1 MADEIVAVYRA
12 EVEQYKKAVDDL
24 TKKVNALDKAQNKV
38 GDDAQADFG
47 KGAKAVGG
55 MTSQVSNL
63 TASLKQVAVTM
74 GVAFGAQQLI
84 QFGKEAVTVA
94 ARAEGIERAFKRI
107 GNPQLLDGLRKATR
121 GTVTDI
127 NLMTTAIQ
135 ASNFKI
141 PLEELATYLQ
151 FATQRA
157 NETGKSVDYMVESI
171 LTGVG
176 RGSIEVWDNLGFSL
190 GEVRQHLNG
199 VAVESLSVGERA
211 KLMSKL
217 VNAEL
222 VKMGEQA
229 DTTADALG
237 QLSTKWD
244 NIKQSIGAAIIEAA
258 KFFEIIDDSKT
269 EAGLL
274 RTEERAKQV
283 SYALGVVTNE
293 MRGINDETEK
303 QQALEEK
310 LAQKR
315 TESQRLLKTIQDI
328 EAQRVAITAK
338 VAAAETVYQNASNSN
353 SKFRSA
359 AAKEQIAQ
367 AGVIIKDGEKELSI
381 LKEQRKEA
389 IEKLSWTSAYTT
401 AIEQLIGKKEDSNSL
416 DEKEIKNV
424 YFYTKAI
431 KDLNDELEKEGTT
444 RERIAE
450 IIKEIPPL
458 QEELDRLLGK
468 ETESSKRAREAAEKA
483 AKAEK
488 DRIDN
493 ARRMQEE
500 YTAAFLETMNMR
512 MDAINAFY
520 DEQQIGAIQSI
531 NDEEERA
538 RKLIQIED
546 DRLREQLKL
555 LQGFGKSAIAERKK
569 LAENE
574 AKTWDDVNGLYLRFL
589 QGQSDDYAKF
599 QEKEANDL
607 QKRKDAWQL
616 TDEQILEAAGQF
628 AQSFGRIIETVY
640 ENELAV
646 LDASL
651 ESGQISREQYDE
663 ERKKLLRRQAAD
675 QKALALLTAVI
686 NTAAAVVAQLSV
698 PVGGFAL
705 AAIAGVLGAIEIA
718 TIAATPL
725 PQFATGVIGLQ
736 GAGTE
741 TSDSI
746 LARLSKGE
754 SVMTAAETKKYRPL
768 LEGMRKGTLEDIIQK
783 NYVRPAI
790 DAALLSGFA
799 DMGKSANLQSAFN
812 DMNLLRAIDRHRE
825 TEVGELRMM
834 NALLSKYVRTPKRG
848 YA

>member
-12 EVEQYKKAVDDL
+12 EVDQYKKAVDDL
-24 TKKVNALDKAQNKV
+24 TNRINALDKAQNKV

-63 TASLKQVAVTM
+63 TASLKQVAVGM
-74 GVAFGAQQLI
+74 GVAFSVQQLL

-244 NIKQSIGAAIIEAA
+244 NIKKSIGAAVIEAA

-353 SKFRSA
+353 LKFRSA
-359 AAKEQIAQ
+359 AEKERIEQ

-401 AIEQLIGKKEDSNSL
+401 AIDELIGKKETSN
-416 DEKEIKNV
+416 DIDAKEIRNV
-424 YFYTKAI
+424 YFLTNAI
-431 KDLNDELEKEGTT
+431 KDLKDEREQEGVTLART
-444 RERIAE
+444 AE
-450 IIKEIPPL
+450 IKRLLPPL
-458 QEELDRLLGK
+458 EEELKRLLEDEKVKVK
-468 ETESSKRAREAAEKA
+468 ELTRSLNDLA
-483 AKAEK
+483 
-488 DRIDN
+488 
-493 ARRMQEE
+493 
-500 YTAAFLETMNMR
+500 AAFEETMKMR

-520 DEQQIGAIQSI
+520 DEQQIGATREIADAQ
-531 NDEEERA
+531 ERA
-538 RKLIQIED
+538 RVLEEIERN
-546 DRLREQLKL
+546 RLREQITL
-555 LQGFGKSAIAERKK
+555 LQGFGLAATSERLKLAQSEAKILDDSEALYQRFLAGQEADYMAYLERKKQADILAQEESKKIALAAMNATIQIIGIVSQAQQQATQYELEQLQNALDAGQITREEYDIKRRRLLREQAKQDKELALIQAIIATAAAIAE
-569 LAENE
+569 
-574 AKTWDDVNGLYLRFL
+574 
-589 QGQSDDYAKF
+589 
-599 QEKEANDL
+599 
-607 QKRKDAWQL
+607 
-616 TDEQILEAAGQF
+616 
-628 AQSFGRIIETVY
+628 
-640 ENELAV
+640 
-646 LDASL
+646 
-651 ESGQISREQYDE
+651 
-663 ERKKLLRRQAAD
+663 
-675 QKALALLTAVI
+675 ALPNVP
-686 NTAAAVVAQLSV
+686 LSI
-698 PVGGFAL
+698 
-705 AAIAGVLGAIEIA
+705 IAGVLGAA
-718 TIAATPL
+718 QVAAIAAQPL
-725 PQFATGVIGLQ
+725 PQFAKGVIDLQ
-736 GAGTE
+736 GKGTG

-754 SVMTAAETKKYRPL
+754 SVMTNEETKQHKPL
-768 LEGMRKGTLEDIIQK
+768 FTAIRKGMLDEYINK

-790 DAALLSGFA
+790 DSAMLAGLNDIGRSADLNGLTAKLSDHNIIAAMDRNRSATVYGLKMLA
-799 DMGKSANLQSAFN
+799 DKL
-812 DMNLLRAIDRHRE
+812 D
-825 TEVGELRMM
+825 
-834 NALLSKYVRTPKRG
+834 KRTQKRG
-848 YA
+848 GYA

>member
-24 TKKVNALDKAQNKV
+24 TSKVNALDKAQNKV

-55 MTSQVSNL
+55 MSASVTSL
-63 TASLKQVAVTM
+63 TTQMKSLAAAV
-74 GVAFGAQQLI
+74 GVAF
-84 QFGKEAVTVA
+84 TVDRVIAFARESVKLA
-94 ARAEGIERAFKRI
+94 ASAEGVERAFRRV
-107 GNPQLLDGLRKATR
+107 GSPQLLEGLRQATR
-121 GTVTDI
+121 GTVSDLQ
-127 NLMTTAIQ
+127 LMQNAVK
-135 ASNFKI
+135 ASNFQI
-141 PLEELATYLQ
+141 PLENLASLFK
-151 FATQRA
+151 FAQARA
-157 NETGKSVDYMVESI
+157 RETGESVDFLVDSI
-171 LTGVG
+171 ILGIG
-176 RGSIEVWDNLGFSL
+176 RKSPLILDNLGISAVALREKF
-190 GEVRQHLNG
+190 NG
-199 VAVESLSVGERA
+199 LSAEAAGVGDVARAVGEIA
-211 KLMSKL
+211 D
-217 VNAEL
+217 AEL
-222 VKMGEQA
+222 LKMGEQA
-229 DTTADALG
+229 DTTADKLARLNAQFINLKTG
-237 QLSTKWD
+237 
-244 NIKQSIGAAIIEAA
+244 IGSVAVEVAYWANETTAGAENLAAAIGRQLAQETDAEKLERQRITTRFQSLSLTKLEIATEELKAAAIKLTADDLQIQSARSKQAA
-258 KFFEIIDDSKT
+258 KDAQFE
-269 EAGLL
+269 
-274 RTEERAKQV
+274 
-283 SYALGVVTNE
+283 
-293 MRGINDETEK
+293 
-303 QQALEEK
+303 
-310 LAQKR
+310 
-315 TESQRLLKTIQDI
+315 
-328 EAQRVAITAK
+328 AK
-338 VAAAETVYQNASNSN
+338 VANDVLQARLRGIKERQDGLDEEGLTVDELNKRLAKAAEEE
-353 SKFRSA
+353 A
-359 AAKEQIAQ
+359 A
-367 AGVIIKDGEKELSI
+367 
-381 LKEQRKEA
+381 RK
-389 IEKLSWTSAYTT
+389 S
-401 AIEQLIGKKEDSNSL
+401 
-416 DEKEIKNV
+416 KEIRNV
-424 YFYTKAI
+424 FFLTKAI
-431 KDLNDELEKEGTT
+431 KDLTEEQEAQGTSV
-444 RERIAE
+444 ERVYE
-450 IIKEIPPL
+450 INKLLPPL
-458 QEELDRLLGK
+458 REELARLIGQ
-468 ETESSKRAREAAEKA
+468 ETEATRKAREAAEKA

-520 DEQQIGAIQSI
+520 DEQQISAIQSI

-555 LQGFGKSAIAERKK
+555 LQGFGKSATAERKK

-628 AQSFGRIIETVY
+628 AQSFGRIIENVY
-640 ENELAV
+640 ANELAV

-768 LEGMRKGTLEDIIQK
+768 LEGMRKGTLDEIIQK

-790 DAALLSGFA
+790 DEALLSGFA
-799 DMGKSANLQSAFN
+799 DMGKSAALHSAFN

-825 TEVGELRMM
+825 TEVNELRMM